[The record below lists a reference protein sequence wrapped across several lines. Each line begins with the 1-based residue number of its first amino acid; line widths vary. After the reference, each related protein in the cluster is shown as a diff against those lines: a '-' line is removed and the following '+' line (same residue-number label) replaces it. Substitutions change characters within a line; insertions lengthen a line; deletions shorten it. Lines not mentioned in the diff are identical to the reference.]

1 MPESYKS
8 NKRNER
14 NDDDGNTNKGRFDDI
29 KEAYGAFREAN
40 DVNNSAKTKKDQQRE
55 SSKKAAKVGAKA
67 AANYFAPG
75 VGGKVVD
82 AASKTKLG
90 NAVLNKGADTLNR
103 IPGMAKALKKADDK
117 GITDKA
123 DQAVGMLGGD
133 PKSVAPKAGNLTK
146 NGKNGI
152 SPKNGTNDNS
162 NKSNNSSQ
170 NNKKNSNDNGLLP
183 KKDKNNKFDVK
194 GFFNSPTKL
203 LFLAGAGL
211 ILLLILS
218 IISIVSGSSGT
229 TGAYLNEGLCVQDN
243 SDDIKECKNAD
254 DDAKN
259 FYARVKE
266 VKSEYSQNGK
276 SFDPLYIVGFYI
288 AVSLP
293 SNADID
299 YDTLT
304 KSKIQEIVDAMFKDN
319 SNTFDEDT
327 FKKNL
332 KEKILPSYLP
342 DASESK
348 YNNIIEEIF
357 DYVENFK
364 EIYNTGASGN
374 PSCISSDLTADQLCS
389 LHNSGNLDE
398 WINQFGSV
406 AQQDYS
412 RTGVFASI
420 TTAQAILES
429 GWACSDI
436 HNNLFGIKC
445 SGYNTCV
452 NANTHEYI
460 HGQYVAVVDSFRTY
474 NNVAESISDHSKFLL
489 DNSRYSQHGVF
500 SAKNYQEQAHA
511 LKAAGYATSK
521 TYAESLINIVEAYD
535 LNKWDTTVTT
545 SSSASCDGTGT
556 SLSGWDL
563 RTVAPTASDKA
574 FNYKN
579 SNRGQCVW
587 YAQARAIEIA
597 QNLVSKNKLNKE
609 QEEKIR
615 QTILGIY
622 GDGGVWVE
630 QSTGKFKTSNNIKD
644 LKAGSIISWKQ
655 AGAYGHV
662 AVIEDVTDKNVTITE
677 GWATNTG
684 SCPNNWGCINFK
696 SRTISLKEFYNSFG
710 KYYNGKGYSFNGY
723 IYFLELA

>member
-40 DVNNSAKTKKDQQRE
+40 DVNNSAKTKNDQQRE

-162 NKSNNSSQ
+162 NKNNNSSQ
-170 NNKKNSNDNGLLP
+170 NNKKNSNDNGLFP

-211 ILLLILS
+211 IFIILLS
-218 IISIVSGSSGT
+218 IVSVVSGSSST
-229 TGAYLNEGLCVQDN
+229 TSYYLNEGLCVQDN

-254 DDAKN
+254 SDAKN
-259 FYARVKE
+259 FYARIKE
-266 VKSEYSQNGK
+266 VKNEYSQNGK
-276 SFDPLYIVGFYI
+276 NFDPLYVMGFYLML
-288 AVSLP
+288 S
-293 SNADID
+293 SNGDID
-299 YDTLT
+299 YDDLT
-304 KSKIQEIVDAMFKDN
+304 KAKIKKIVDAMFKDDA
-319 SNTFDEDT
+319 NTFDEDT

-332 KEKILPSYLP
+332 KEKILPEYIP
-342 DASESK
+342 DTSESK
-348 YNNIIEEIF
+348 YDSIITDIF
-357 DYVENFK
+357 NYVKNFK
-364 EIYNTGASGN
+364 EIYNTTSSFN
-374 PSCISSDLTADQLCS
+374 SSCISSDLTVEKLCS

-398 WINQFGSV
+398 WINQFGPV

-420 TTAQAILES
+420 TIAQAILES
-429 GWACSDI
+429 GWACHDI
-436 HNNLFGIKC
+436 NKGLFGIKC
-445 SGYNTCV
+445 SGYSSCTST
-452 NANTHEYI
+452 NTHEYDTKQ
-460 HGQYVAVVDSFRTY
+460 GQYVETVDSFRTY
-474 NNVAESISDHSKFLL
+474 NSVAESVDDHSKFLL
-489 DNSRYSQHGVF
+489 ENSRYSQHGVF
-500 SAKNYQEQAHA
+500 SAKNYKEQAYA
-511 LKAAGYATSK
+511 LQDATYATSK
-521 TYAESLINIVEAYD
+521 TYAESLINIIETYS

-563 RTVAPTASDKA
+563 RTVAPTAKDKA

-587 YAQARAIEIA
+587 YAQARAIEIV
-597 QNLVSKNKLNKE
+597 QDLVSKNKLSSE
-609 QEEKIR
+609 QEKKIR
-615 QTILGIY
+615 ETLLSIY
-622 GDGGVWVE
+622 GDAGVWLE
-630 QSTGKFKTSNNIKD
+630 RSAGKFKTSNNIKD

-655 AGAYGHV
+655 AKSYGHV

>member
-1 MPESYKS
+1 MPKLNNDNENRYKANNNS
-8 NKRNER
+8 DSQKDANKKIGKIASKAVADYFTGGKGGAVVDKLANTKLGSAAMQKMGDSFVKKNPGAGKLANTLNDSGALDKADQILGMNGNKFRSSSSGNNLLGNDANKSSIK
-14 NDDDGNTNKGRFDDI
+14 NDDNFGNKVSSFNNNENISAKNIDTPSTKNKDGNTNESKQ
-29 KEAYGAFREAN
+29 N
-40 DVNNSAKTKKDQQRE
+40 D
-55 SSKKAAKVGAKA
+55 
-67 AANYFAPG
+67 
-75 VGGKVVD
+75 
-82 AASKTKLG
+82 
-90 NAVLNKGADTLNR
+90 
-103 IPGMAKALKKADDK
+103 
-117 GITDKA
+117 
-123 DQAVGMLGGD
+123 
-133 PKSVAPKAGNLTK
+133 
-146 NGKNGI
+146 
-152 SPKNGTNDNS
+152 
-162 NKSNNSSQ
+162 
-170 NNKKNSNDNGLLP
+170 DNGLLP
-183 KKDKNNKFDVK
+183 KKDKNNKFNVK

-229 TGAYLNEGLCVQDN
+229 TSAYLNEGLCVQDD
-243 SDDIKECKNAD
+243 SDDVKECKNAD
-254 DDAKN
+254 SDAKN

-266 VKSEYSQNGK
+266 VKNEYSQNGK
-276 SFDPLYIVGFYI
+276 NFDPLYVMGFYLML
-288 AVSLP
+288 S
-293 SNADID
+293 SNGDID
-299 YDTLT
+299 YDDLT
-304 KSKIQEIVDAMFKDN
+304 KAKIKEIVDAMFKDD

-374 PSCISSDLTADQLCS
+374 PSCISSDLTVEQLCS

-398 WINQFGSV
+398 WINQFGPV

-429 GWACSDI
+429 GWACHDI
-436 HNNLFGIKC
+436 NKGLFGIKC
-445 SGYNTCV
+445 SGYSSCTST
-452 NANTHEYI
+452 NTHEYDTKQ
-460 HGQYVAVVDSFRTY
+460 GQYVETVDSFRTY
-474 NNVAESISDHSKFLL
+474 NSVAESVDDHSKFLL
-489 DNSRYSQHGVF
+489 ENSRYSQHGVF
-500 SAKNYQEQAHA
+500 SAKNYKEQAYA
-511 LKAAGYATSK
+511 LQDATYATSK
-521 TYAESLINIVEAYD
+521 TYAESLINIIETYS

-563 RTVAPTASDKA
+563 RTVAPTAKDKA

-630 QSTGKFKTSNNIKD
+630 QSAGKFKTSNNIKD

-655 AGAYGHV
+655 ADAYGHV

>member
-1 MPESYKS
+1 MPKLNNDNENRYKANNNSGSQKDANKKIGKIASKAVADYFTGGKGGAVVDKLANTKLGSAAMQKMGDSFVKKNPGAGKLANTLNDSGALDKADQILGMNGNKFGSSSSS
-8 NKRNER
+8 NNLLGNDANKSSIK
-14 NDDDGNTNKGRFDDI
+14 NDDNFGNKVSSFNNNENISAKSIDTPSTKNKDGNTNESKQ
-29 KEAYGAFREAN
+29 N
-40 DVNNSAKTKKDQQRE
+40 D
-55 SSKKAAKVGAKA
+55 
-67 AANYFAPG
+67 
-75 VGGKVVD
+75 
-82 AASKTKLG
+82 
-90 NAVLNKGADTLNR
+90 
-103 IPGMAKALKKADDK
+103 
-117 GITDKA
+117 
-123 DQAVGMLGGD
+123 
-133 PKSVAPKAGNLTK
+133 
-146 NGKNGI
+146 
-152 SPKNGTNDNS
+152 
-162 NKSNNSSQ
+162 
-170 NNKKNSNDNGLLP
+170 DNGLLP

-229 TGAYLNEGLCVQDN
+229 TSAYLNEGLCVQDN
-243 SDDIKECKNAD
+243 SDDVKECKNAD

-276 SFDPLYIVGFYI
+276 SFDPLYIVGFYLTL
-288 AVSLP
+288 S
-293 SNADID
+293 SFDSADID

-304 KSKIQEIVDAMFKDN
+304 KSKIQEIVDAMFKDD

-348 YNNIIEEIF
+348 YDSIIEEIF

-597 QNLVSKNKLNKE
+597 QNLVSKNKLNKD

-615 QTILGIY
+615 QTILSIY
-622 GDGGVWVE
+622 GDGGSWVD
-630 QSTGKFKTSNNIKD
+630 QSAGKFKTSNNIKD

-677 GWATNTG
+677 GWATNTS
-684 SCPNNWGCINFK
+684 SCPNNWGCVNFK

-710 KYYNGKGYSFNGY
+710 KYYNGKRYSFNGY

>member
-8 NKRNER
+8 NKKNKHSSA
-14 NDDDGNTNKGRFDDI
+14 NNTNKNRFDGV
-29 KEAYGAFREAN
+29 KEAYGAYREAN

-90 NAVLNKGADTLNR
+90 NAVLNKGADVLNK
-103 IPGMAKALKKADDK
+103 IPGMAKTLKKADDK

-123 DQAVGMLGGD
+123 DQAVGLVGGN
-133 PKSVAPKAGNLTK
+133 PKSMAPKAGNLAKKEKNGTSSKNGANDNSSSDSDNKSKKDNNKLFPKKNK
-146 NGKNGI
+146 NGKLNV
-152 SPKNGTNDNS
+152 T
-162 NKSNNSSQ
+162 
-170 NNKKNSNDNGLLP
+170 
-183 KKDKNNKFDVK
+183 

-203 LFLAGAGL
+203 LFIAGAGL
-211 ILLLILS
+211 IFILMLS
-218 IISIVSGSSGT
+218 IVSIVSGSSST
-229 TGAYLNEGLCVQDN
+229 TNVYLNEGLCVQDD
-243 SDDIKECKNAD
+243 SDNIKECNNAD
-254 DDAKN
+254 SDAKN

-266 VKSEYSQNGK
+266 VKNEYSQNGK
-276 SFDPLYIVGFYI
+276 NFDPLYIVGFYLTL
-288 AVSLP
+288 SS
-293 SNADID
+293 SNNAYVN

-304 KSKIQEIVDAMFKDN
+304 KTKIKEIVDAMFKDD

-374 PSCISSDLTADQLCS
+374 PSCISSDLTASQLCS
-389 LHNSGNLDE
+389 LRNSGNLDE

-452 NANTHEYI
+452 DTNTHEYI
-460 HGQYVAVVDSFRTY
+460 NGQYVAVVDSFRTY

-500 SAKNYQEQAHA
+500 SAKNYKEQAYA
-511 LKAAGYATSK
+511 LKAAGYATSN

-535 LNKWDTTVTT
+535 LNKWDATVTT

-563 RTVAPTASDKA
+563 RTVAPAASDKA

-615 QTILGIY
+615 QTLLSIY
-622 GDGGVWVE
+622 GDAGVWVE
-630 QSTGKFKTSNNIKD
+630 QSSGKFKTSNNIKD

-655 AGAYGHV
+655 SGSYGHV
-662 AVIEDVTDKNVTITE
+662 AVIENVTDKNVTITE